1 MNAILIAQKLGRT
14 VYYML
19 KRREAFNPDKFYGD
33 KKIENT
39 AKNLYEKKCNSS
51 EEEFPVGRIV
61 IDFKKVEEACRNYK
75 K

>member
-1 MNAILIAQKLGRT
+1 MTKEISVINYLCLLNITEIKENR
-14 VYYML
+14 
-19 KRREAFNPDKFYGD
+19 D
-33 KKIENT
+33 KIEKT

-51 EEEFPVGRIV
+51 EQEFPVGRIV